1 MNMQKDM
8 ISSDGFYRNCLCV
21 LEVEMEC
28 VLESEDE
35 IKFENEMAFH
45 PNTDSRIARWLLPRY
60 STCMKFVKKDR
71 VCKLQGRTQN

>member
-1 MNMQKDM
+1 
-8 ISSDGFYRNCLCV
+8 
-21 LEVEMEC
+21 MEC

-60 STCMKFVKKDR
+60 STCMKFVKKD
-71 VCKLQGRTQN
+71 

>member
-1 MNMQKDM
+1 M
-8 ISSDGFYRNCLCV
+8 

-60 STCMKFVKKDR
+60 MYE
-71 VCKLQGRTQN
+71 VCKERSSMPTARQNSELTCIESRSALTWLKT